1 MGEKTPKSVNLNI
14 THGRIFRRYWG
25 SILVTLGLILA
36 SASLWLMQP
45 YLLGLAID
53 GLTQGAWRGVAYLAG
68 LQVLV
73 LFIGGARRFFDTRVY
88 TRIYRDIGEETVAA
102 SQAAGL
108 PLTRMTARA
117 NMLREVVRFFEFR
130 VPATLRSF
138 INLVGSLGLLY
149 FLSAPVF
156 FACLGGAAF
165 IVVTSA
171 IFSGSILRVNAKI
184 NDQLEEEVDVFA
196 ARSAEGVR
204 QHFASIAG
212 FQVRR
217 SDLQVMMFGLNN
229 IGLMGVLLFSLYQ
242 VVSVEQAAIG
252 IVFSVFSYVTRFQ
265 NAVESFPATYVE
277 LLRTVEITRR
287 INAVVAAED
296 EEVEGN
302 VEDGKAKDDK
312 HPVRAQAIA
321 PTEIEARR
329 AAQVIQYLATEGGRR

>member
-156 FACLGGAAF
+156 
-165 IVVTSA
+165 
-171 IFSGSILRVNAKI
+171 LRAW
-184 NDQLEEEVDVFA
+184 
-196 ARSAEGVR
+196 
-204 QHFASIAG
+204 AG
-212 FQVRR
+212 RR
-217 SDLQVMMFGLNN
+217 S
-229 IGLMGVLLFSLYQ
+229 SW
-242 VVSVEQAAIG
+242 
-252 IVFSVFSYVTRFQ
+252 
-265 NAVESFPATYVE
+265 
-277 LLRTVEITRR
+277 
-287 INAVVAAED
+287 
-296 EEVEGN
+296 
-302 VEDGKAKDDK
+302 
-312 HPVRAQAIA
+312 
-321 PTEIEARR
+321 
-329 AAQVIQYLATEGGRR
+329 